1 MSGAGE
7 AVAGAGAARAWGW
20 LGHLR
25 AGGVTPWAD
34 WRGEATPGHLLPGA
48 QHLELL
54 RRVNA
59 VRRPPEAL
67 VERILGANAVGR
79 GEPDLPLTGVDGSRF
94 GPAPVDPA
102 ALPAEELLRVAVGLV
117 AEDLAAGGLPEP
129 SAAATTTTRVL
140 TRLRRRRYRLLGDPL
155 VSGLLRDELIAAGRP
170 PSARPDVLVLI
181 AGPLDRLLAGAW
193 IDSCFS
199 TPAISWDGWLG
210 KWQRLDRLPPR
221 VDVGARAAELARGGR
236 GRRVHVVLDTDA
248 ARRLVGAPA
257 APAPLVPPAPA
268 GEVARRLHGP
278 LGLLV
283 PAHDRDLMIRHRLR
297 PLLASAPDATVAVPE
312 RHRAWVDR
320 QAARLAERLARAG
333 YAVPGAAA
341 DVRRVPEGVA
351 TGPEPALDLAIA
363 CLLDGRLRKGVR

>member
-7 AVAGAGAARAWGW
+7 GADAADAARAWGW
-20 LGHLR
+20 LDHLR

-34 WRGEATPGHLLPGA
+34 WRGEALPGRLLPGA

-59 VRRPPEAL
+59 VRRPSPAL
-67 VERILGANAVGR
+67 VERILQANAVGR
-79 GEPDLPLTGVDGSRF
+79 GEPDLPLTGVGGSRF

-102 ALPAEELLRVAVGLV
+102 RLPAEELLRVAAGLV
-117 AEDLAAGGLPEP
+117 AEDLAAGGLPEQP
-129 SAAATTTTRVL
+129 APASSTTRLL

-170 PSARPDVLVLI
+170 PSVRPDVLVLI

-199 TPAISWDGWLG
+199 TPAVSWDGWLG

-221 VDVGARAAELARGGR
+221 VDLAARAAELARGR
-236 GRRVHVVLDTDA
+236 GAHRVHVVTDTGD
-248 ARRLVGAPA
+248 ARRLIGAPA
-257 APAPLVPPAPA
+257 APAPLVPPPAA
-268 GEVARRLHGP
+268 GELARRLHGP

-283 PAHDRDLMIRHRLR
+283 PARDRDLMIRHRLR
-297 PLLASAPDATVAVPE
+297 PLLAEAPEAAVAVPD

-320 QAARLAERLARAG
+320 QAARLADRLARAG
-333 YAVPGAAA
+333 YAVP
-341 DVRRVPEGVA
+341 DVRRVPRGAA

-363 CLLDGRLRKGVR
+363 CLLDGRLREGVR